1 MWTIHMR
8 ATYNFGCCRYGRMN
22 HLNQLDRWKW
32 DVVVVSLIQP
42 AGSRGVFT
50 HFDQNTAVVKL
61 STGRTLCITCWMI
74 LCKFLR
80 IVVSLDVAIWVFW
93 TDISGLRKV
102 GSLWDCFLS
111 RARQAGGIWERA
123 ILPEY
128 VVWEGRGGETGCI
141 SEDFWGFHECQYVI
155 SGKKESVHVC
165 VLRDGI
171 ISELDSSSN
180 ACTTNLMMKNKTLT
194 ICA

>member
-80 IVVSLDVAIWVFW
+80 IVVSLDVAIWVAW

-111 RARQAGGIWERA
+111 RARQAGGS
-123 ILPEY
+123 
-128 VVWEGRGGETGCI
+128 GRGRF
-141 SEDFWGFHECQYVI
+141 SQNMW
-155 SGKKESVHVC
+155 SGKEGGAKQVAFLKIFGVFTNANTLFPAKKRAFMYACFGTVSFQSLILLQMHVQQ
-165 VLRDGI
+165 I
-171 ISELDSSSN
+171 
-180 ACTTNLMMKNKTLT
+180 
-194 ICA
+194 